1 MKIKILSA
9 IVTLLVLLGTS
20 PLGAEVSQLPF
31 DLQATLLLK
40 ILAFDRNLEKRVDS
54 TVVVGIMYD
63 AESEESE
70 KAKSEFCQALE
81 NYLEK
86 KVKGFAISYRNLEYT
101 SPSDLSAKMK
111 SYDITVL
118 YVTPGNADN
127 LEDLIRASQKN
138 SVLTASCVAEY
149 VEKGVSVGLGL
160 KNNKPQITINLP
172 SAQAEG
178 CDFSSQLLKLAKV
191 IE

>member
-1 MKIKILSA
+1 MKILSA
-9 IVTLLVLLGTS
+9 IVALLVLLCTS
-20 PLGAEVSQLPF
+20 SLRAEVDQLPF
-31 DLQATLLLK
+31 DLQAKLLLK
-40 ILAFDRNLEKRVDS
+40 ILVFDRNLEKRVDS

-63 AESEESE
+63 PENQESN
-70 KAKSEFCQALE
+70 KAKSGLCRALD
-81 NYLEK
+81 NYLKK

-101 SPSDLSAKMK
+101 STSDLSSKMK
-111 SYDITVL
+111 SYGITVL
-118 YVTPGNADN
+118 YVTPGNVGN
-127 LEDLIRASQKN
+127 LEGLIGASQKN
-138 SVLTASCVAEY
+138 SVLTASCVGEY
-149 VEKGVSVGLGL
+149 VEKGISVGLGL